1 MKIGIDI
8 RMLSEGKRTGVEG
21 YTLNLLT
28 HLFKIDREN
37 QYKLFFNAFRGPS
50 FDIDKAFDYPNV
62 EIRKTKI
69 PNKLLNLS
77 FVLFNYPK
85 IGKILDCDIFF
96 APNIMFYGLSKK
108 QKNIITFHD
117 ITFSHFPY
125 FYSLKR
131 RLWHLFVNP
140 KKLAQKN
147 DFIIAVSQATKD
159 DLISI
164 YGIPENKIKVIYSG
178 LDESLVGDRHA
189 YHLQDTRKKYN
200 LPQDFI
206 LSLGSIEPRKNIVG
220 LISAY
225 EKLRNENK
233 INNKLVIAG
242 EKAWCYEKIFKA
254 WEKSKYKKD
263 ILFPG
268 FIEEEDKPCLYNLS
282 ELFVY
287 PSFYEG
293 FGFPALE
300 AMACNVPVITSFVSS
315 LPEICSEAA
324 LLVDPYNIDDLAEG
338 IYNGLT
344 DKDLREKL
352 MEKGLKRAE
361 EFKWEKC
368 ARETLKLFKNIE
380 SRI

>member
-28 HLFKIDREN
+28 NLFKIDREN

-50 FDIDKAFDYPNV
+50 FDINKAFAYPNV
-62 EIRKTKI
+62 EIKKTKI

-77 FVLFNYPK
+77 FALFNYPK
-85 IGKILDCDIFF
+85 IGRILDCEIFF

-147 DFIIAVSQATKD
+147 DFIITVSQATAD

-164 YGIPENKIKVIYSG
+164 YNIPKDKIRVIYSG
-178 LDESLVGDRHA
+178 IDENLKVCHDQIKLEQIRN
-189 YHLQDTRKKYN
+189 KYN
-200 LPQDFI
+200 LPQNFI

-225 EKLRNENK
+225 EKLRCENK

-242 EKAWCYEKIFKA
+242 EAAWCYKKIFKA
-254 WEKSKYKKD
+254 WEKSEYKKD
-263 ILFPG
+263 IIFPG

-282 ELFVY
+282 KLFVY

-293 FGFPALE
+293 FGFPVLE

-315 LPEICSEAA
+315 LPEICNGAA
-324 LLVDPYNIDDLAEG
+324 LLIDPYNIDDLAEG
-338 IYNGLT
+338 IYNGLI

-352 MEKGLKRAE
+352 IEKGLKKVE

-368 ARETLKLFKNIE
+368 ARETLKLF
-380 SRI
+380 SRL

>member
-50 FDIDKAFDYPNV
+50 FDIDKAFNYPNV

-96 APNIMFYGLSKK
+96 CPNIMFYGLSKK
-108 QKNIITFHD
+108 QRNIITFHD

-178 LDESLVGDRHA
+178 LDESLVVDRHA
-189 YHLQDTRKKYN
+189 CQLQEAKKKYN

-206 LSLGSIEPRKNIVG
+206 LSLGSIEPRKNMVG

-225 EKLRNENK
+225 EKLRDENK

-242 EKAWCYEKIFKA
+242 EKAWCYKEIFKA
-254 WEKSKYKKD
+254 WKKSKYKND
-263 ILFPG
+263 IIFPG
-268 FIEEEDKPCLYNLS
+268 FIEEEDKIYLYNLS
-282 ELFVY
+282 KLFVY

-293 FGFPALE
+293 FGFPVLE
-300 AMACNVPVITSFVSS
+300 AMACGVPIVTSFVSS
-315 LPEICSEAA
+315 LPEISLDVA
-324 LLVDPYNIDDLAEG
+324 LLIDPYNIDDLALG
-338 IYNGLT
+338 VYNGIT
-344 DKDLREKL
+344 DEDLRQRL
-352 MEKGLKRAE
+352 IEKGLERIK
-361 EFKWEKC
+361 EFKWKGC
-368 ARETLKLFKNIE
+368 ARDVLKMFEKIKSN
-380 SRI
+380 